1 MDNEISATKVSLR
14 VHYESAAAR
23 SFNIQDAINSLATFM
38 QRTKEV
44 ESAELSKKFNSIM
57 LAPKA
62 ALWMK
67 LPPQVVLPED
77 ALKPRNANSANQ
89 NQVIQDQNRND
100 GFQQASRNAWGLP
113 EDEVPGTSGVKA
125 KDGVNVR

>member
-1 MDNEISATKVSLR
+1 MASVR
-14 VHYESAAAR
+14 VHYESPAAR
-23 SFNIQDAINSLATFM
+23 SYNIQDAINSLATFM

-77 ALKPRNANSANQ
+77 AIKPMSANSANQ
-89 NQVIQDQNRND
+89 NQVNQDHNRNQ
-100 GFQQASRNAWGLP
+100 GFNKLAGMPGGLP
-113 EDEVPGTSGVKA
+113 EDKVPGTSGVKA
-125 KDGVNVR
+125 KEVKAK